1 MGTYIHSNAT
11 KLEWPTL
18 DVVASTAT
26 EMQLHSPD
34 PFARRRVMSTDYAAA
49 EEEEEEEGK

>member
-49 EEEEEEEGK
+49 EEEEEEGK